1 MYPINNREH
10 IGHLYSTGSIRGFCE
25 REAVI
30 QELDT
35 VLPHFWSLPQ
45 IPLTIILNIHIQIFL
60 NTNMTLA
67 AQPII
72 LPTSKHE
79 IKFEWG
85 SAQKASGN
93 FGTVVCKCEDAIEGD
108 FNSIPLIDVAG
119 IFSSNLEDRKAVA
132 AQLRDACIN
141 VGFFYVKNHGITKE
155 MVDGVF
161 EWGKKF
167 FDLDFEEKMEVYI
180 DNVPNYRGYTP
191 LHGAGIAGLD
201 GKGSQCEP
209 IIMSGDIC

>member
-1 MYPINNREH
+1 
-10 IGHLYSTGSIRGFCE
+10 
-25 REAVI
+25 
-30 QELDT
+30 
-35 VLPHFWSLPQ
+35 
-45 IPLTIILNIHIQIFL
+45 
-60 NTNMTLA
+60 MTLA
-67 AQPII
+67 AQP
-72 LPTSKHE
+72 TNFSSSKPGVA
-79 IKFEWG
+79 FEWG
-85 SAQKASGN
+85 SAQKASGS
-93 FGTVVCKCEDAIEGD
+93 FGTVVCKSEDAIEGD

-191 LHGAGIAGLD
+191 LHGAGIAGPD

-209 IIMSGDIC
+209 IFMSGDIC